1 MPLLR
6 VLFHCCVFMKLG
18 DEPLQVFPVM
28 MNKHTLTLLTFT
40 VSAHKAALRGMS
52 TISMPVLMLEVC
64 PAETTS

>member
-18 DEPLQVFPVM
+18 DEPLQVLD
-28 MNKHTLTLLTFT
+28 KHTLTLLTFT

-52 TISMPVLMLEVC
+52 TIRMAVLMLEVC
-64 PAETTS
+64 AAETTS